1 MHPNFAGAL
10 INSALYLV
18 AVFVAAVMSGNR
30 FAWQSAIA
38 TMGITYI
45 AHVLQFTA
53 AQTQSP
59 GILTVANVVTWLSI
73 LFGLMAGVSLLF

>member
-18 AVFVAAVMSGNR
+18 AVFVAALTSGNQ
-30 FAWQSAIA
+30 FALRSAIA
-38 TMGITYI
+38 TVGITYI

-59 GILTVANVVTWLSI
+59 GMLTAANSVTWLSI
-73 LFGLMAGVSLLF
+73 LFGLMAGLSLLF